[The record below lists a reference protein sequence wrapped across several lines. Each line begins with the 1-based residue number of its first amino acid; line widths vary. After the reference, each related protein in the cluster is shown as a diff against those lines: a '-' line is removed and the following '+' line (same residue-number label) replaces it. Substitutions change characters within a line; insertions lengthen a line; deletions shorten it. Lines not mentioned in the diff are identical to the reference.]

1 MASHIVDGAQGE
13 LKQQGAIETAQN
25 AAQDPQS
32 NLNPEDA
39 EKVLLD
45 ETKKAGMPA
54 YQFNP
59 DASPEEKAAEAQA
72 VSCLSRLVSVAIGS
86 SRGLHWLAWLL
97 SWADGSSASL
107 QGFTMR
113 KSQRGWLS

>member
-1 MASHIVDGAQGE
+1 MASNDVDGPSE

-32 NLNPEDA
+32 EVRAEDA
-39 EKVLLD
+39 EQELID

-54 YQFNP
+54 YQFDP

-72 VSCLSRLVSVAIGS
+72 VG
-86 SRGLHWLAWLL
+86 
-97 SWADGSSASL
+97 
-107 QGFTMR
+107 GF
-113 KSQRGWLS
+113 LF

>member
-1 MASHIVDGAQGE
+1 MAPPSVDGAQGE

-32 NLNPEDA
+32 NLTAEDA
-39 EKVLLD
+39 EMVLLD

-72 VSCLSRLVSVAIGS
+72 VSCLSHRVSVAIGS
-86 SRGLHWLAWLL
+86 SVVAWITLTCVAKEL
-97 SWADGSSASL
+97 G
-107 QGFTMR
+107 
-113 KSQRGWLS
+113 

>member
-1 MASHIVDGAQGE
+1 MASNDVDGPNE

-32 NLNPEDA
+32 EVRAEDA
-39 EKVLLD
+39 EQELID

-54 YQFNP
+54 YQFDP

-72 VSCLSRLVSVAIGS
+72 VG
-86 SRGLHWLAWLL
+86 
-97 SWADGSSASL
+97 
-107 QGFTMR
+107 GF
-113 KSQRGWLS
+113 LF

>member
-1 MASHIVDGAQGE
+1 MASNDVDGPNE

-32 NLNPEDA
+32 EVRAEDA
-39 EKVLLD
+39 EQELVD

-54 YQFNP
+54 YQFDP

-72 VSCLSRLVSVAIGS
+72 VG
-86 SRGLHWLAWLL
+86 
-97 SWADGSSASL
+97 
-107 QGFTMR
+107 GF
-113 KSQRGWLS
+113 LF

>member
-1 MASHIVDGAQGE
+1 MASNDVDGANE

-32 NLNPEDA
+32 DVRPEDA

-54 YQFNP
+54 YQFDP
-59 DASPEEKAAEAQA
+59 DASPEEKAAAAQS
-72 VSCLSRLVSVAIGS
+72 VGGFRFLFWLGCVVAIGTNHV
-86 SRGLHWLAWLL
+86 G
-97 SWADGSSASL
+97 
-107 QGFTMR
+107 
-113 KSQRGWLS
+113 

>member
-1 MASHIVDGAQGE
+1 MASSSVDGTKGE

-32 NLNPEDA
+32 NLTAEDA

-72 VSCLSRLVSVAIGS
+72 VSIC
-86 SRGLHWLAWLL
+86 LL
-97 SWADGSSASL
+97 SAAIRWLRWRWRWRAWVTRLTVIVCPSGFSPSEEAKRVGSHH
-107 QGFTMR
+107 R
-113 KSQRGWLS
+113 

>member
-1 MASHIVDGAQGE
+1 MASNDVDGPNE

-32 NLNPEDA
+32 DVRPEDA

-54 YQFNP
+54 YQFDP
-59 DASPEEKAAEAQA
+59 DASPEEKAAAAQ
-72 VSCLSRLVSVAIGS
+72 SVGGFLFWMV
-86 SRGLHWLAWLL
+86 GLCGCNW
-97 SWADGSSASL
+97 D
-107 QGFTMR
+107 
-113 KSQRGWLS
+113 